1 MHRSRWGLVAALWM
15 LVAVAPARPAP
26 ARDWRAAGGSWRA
39 QGRQPVLLWQRAAK
53 GTAAA
58 VLPRVRGT
66 TGCWRCLVEP
76 APGSG
81 EAGVWFAAGS
91 DRKRGLLLT
100 LGGGP
105 AGGGLFLRDAAG
117 KLLWED
123 PLAPWVPY
131 TPYLLEGVVEKNRVR
146 VQLLLWDRKQ
156 LISQSPWIARPGA
169 GTKPGLLVLHTRDRI
184 ARFYRWEYART
195 PLSPVVANAPN
206 KLRLRHGPD
215 ADWAVVG
222 PGRWM
227 WHTPERKVLRQTA
240 AVERTTAIARK
251 LGGAEGTWQCRVRVQ
266 PGAGG
271 AGMLFAVDE
280 ELQRGFNAWLGGN
293 HGAGGLMLYRLP
305 DQALWSSPQDTWHYD
320 TEYLIEATLK
330 GGKVSI
336 RLLDAAGKE
345 LAASPAFDLQPAEV
359 GRPGA
364 LAFMTWLGCAE
375 FWGFSAETQAD
386 AGEAPATAILG
397 ADWRTTGGTWRL
409 DNAGTLEQTGRDP
422 ATALHL
428 KTEATQG
435 VWRCRLQPGEG
446 TRSAALLFQADPALN
461 AGFVGILGPEV
472 RLESLEG
479 RVLWRQERF
488 PWQAGTEYVVEGHV
502 LTDRVRLRVLAAD
515 GTTLLAESET
525 VYVSDRNNTRR
536 GVLGF
541 RTEGGPVRF
550 RDWSVQ

>member
-1 MHRSRWGLVAALWM
+1 M
-15 LVAVAPARPAP
+15 
-26 ARDWRAAGGSWRA
+26 
-39 QGRQPVLLWQRAAK
+39 
-53 GTAAA
+53 
-58 VLPRVRGT
+58 
-66 TGCWRCLVEP
+66 
-76 APGSG
+76 
-81 EAGVWFAAGS
+81 
-91 DRKRGLLLT
+91 
-100 LGGGP
+100 
-105 AGGGLFLRDAAG
+105 
-117 KLLWED
+117 
-123 PLAPWVPY
+123 
-131 TPYLLEGVVEKNRVR
+131 
-146 VQLLLWDRKQ
+146 DRKQ

-169 GTKPGLLVLHTRDRI
+169 GKPGLLVLHTRDRI

-195 PLSPVVANAPN
+195 PLSPVVANAPTSC
-206 KLRLRHGPD
+206 GC
-215 ADWAVVG
+215 AT
-222 PGRWM
+222 GRM
-227 WHTPERKVLRQTA
+227 PIGQLSAPAAGCAHPERKVLRQTA

-472 RLESLEG
+472 RLRSLEG

-488 PWQAGTEYVVEGHV
+488 PGRPAGKWSRATCSP
-502 LTDRVRLRVLAAD
+502 TACACVLAAD
-515 GTTLLAESET
+515 GTTLLAE
-525 VYVSDRNNTRR
+525 
-536 GVLGF
+536 
-541 RTEGGPVRF
+541 
-550 RDWSVQ
+550 